1 MSVILCDNE
10 SFLEIMADLQKQYNM
25 ENTEENKED

>member
-10 SFLEIMADLQKQYNM
+10 SFLEIMADLQKQYD
-25 ENTEENKED
+25 ENKEENKED